1 MFHAYTGCDTASS
14 FNTRG
19 KKTAWEI
26 WKMLEDLT
34 PALLLATSD
43 TSNNND
49 GVVAT
54 MEWFTILLYD
64 QTSNLKS
71 IDETHLG
78 LFTKKGGAM
87 DAIPPTKAALVQHIK
102 RAVHQRGHCLVIH

>member
-1 MFHAYTGCDTASS
+1 
-14 FNTRG
+14 
-19 KKTAWEI
+19 
-26 WKMLEDLT
+26 MLEDLA

-43 TSNNND
+43 PSNIN

-54 MEWFTILLYD
+54 MERFTILLYD

-71 IDETHLG
+71 IDETL
-78 LFTKKGGAM
+78 LDIFTKKGGAM

-102 RAVHQRGHCLVIH
+102 RAVHQGGHYCGHSLREVMDMPFLGG